1 MKLNILPKFIIK
13 LWVNQGNWIKIYKL
27 QGSIKGIKKEKLSER
42 YHSQGSQG
50 LRVVKVVIL
59 KSSGIRK
66 NMNPI
71 IYTYIMT

>member
-1 MKLNILPKFIIK
+1 MNLDH
-13 LWVNQGNWIKIYKL
+13 QGIYKL
-27 QGSIKGIKKEKLSER
+27 QGSIKGIKKQKLSER

-66 NMNPI
+66 KYDTHN
-71 IYTYIMT
+71 IYFYFDLNIEPFD